1 MLAQPAIVNEIARTA
16 SANVPLV
23 AGDRT
28 IFSLSDKD
36 NSVSIIFLRV
46 LLDK

>member
-1 MLAQPAIVNEIARTA
+1 MFAQPAIVNEIARTA
-16 SANVPLV
+16 SADVPLV

-36 NSVSIIFLRV
+36 YSVEIIFLGI